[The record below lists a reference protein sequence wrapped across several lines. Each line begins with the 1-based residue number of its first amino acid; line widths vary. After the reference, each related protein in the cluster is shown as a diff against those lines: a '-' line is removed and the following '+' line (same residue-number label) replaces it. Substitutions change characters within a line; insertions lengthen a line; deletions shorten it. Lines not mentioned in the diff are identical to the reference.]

1 VYRVEGSI
9 MEVSADYLGFL
20 SFRERLD
27 PPSYVGAV
35 LITNEHGV
43 PVEFRCTY
51 PIRPTPI
58 QKPLYGDALEPHI
71 GVELCGRP
79 LLASLDHSPS
89 ILLVDRDFLLDLQ
102 PLSSCPIVLVARA
115 GEAIEVQMRSGDERT
130 WIRRRVSSPAG
141 RFQPIDVRAHQDR
154 EGELD
159 VIVPKVESIFGH
171 LDLLEPFDRIAQAL
185 IVLAAQDSRFQ

>member
-1 VYRVEGSI
+1 
-9 MEVSADYLGFL
+9 MEPVTEHLGFL
-20 SFRERLD
+20 SFRGTVD

-51 PIRPTPI
+51 PVKPTTI
-58 QKPLYGDALEPHI
+58 QKPLYGDALEPYV

-79 LLASLDHSPS
+79 LLASLDHDPS

-102 PLSSCPIVLVARA
+102 PLSACPVVFAARA
-115 GEAIEVQMRSGDERT
+115 GEAIEVRSQSRDGMG
-130 WIRRRVSSPAG
+130 WIRRRVTSPPG
-141 RFQPIDVRAHQDR
+141 RFQPIDLQVHTDW
-154 EGELD
+154 GEQLD
-159 VIVPKVESIFGH
+159 AIRPKVEDIFGR

-185 IVLAAQDSRFQ
+185 KVLAVQDPRFQ